1 MSDENKAI
9 SGRFIDA
16 FNAGNYDAIDDLVTP
31 DWVSHDP
38 MRAPDLPPG
47 AEGIKIEIEGYKAAF
62 PDLTIT
68 IEQQIAEGDFV
79 VTRWSGRGTQRGEL
93 MGVSATGREAIATG
107 ITIDRIAHGKIA
119 ETWENWDAL
128 GLMRQLGAIPEPA
141 ATEA

>member
-16 FNAGNYDAIDDLVTP
+16 FNAGNYDAIDDLVAPTYT
-31 DWVSHDP
+31 SHDP
-38 MRAPDLPPG
+38 MRAPDTPPG
-47 AEGIKIEIEGYKAAF
+47 PEGVKQDIQRYKGAF

-68 IEQQIAEGDFV
+68 IEQQIAEGDYV
-79 VTRWSGRGTQRGEL
+79 VTRWTGRGTHQGEL
-93 MGVSATGREAIATG
+93 MGIGPTGREATATG
-107 ITIDRIAHGKIA
+107 IAIDRIENGKIA

-128 GLMRQLGAIPEPA
+128 GLMQQLGAIPEPA